1 MKTNKTLWIVLAVVA
16 VLLIAGVTSYNGLV
30 NKDEMVNNAWA
41 NVQAQY
47 QRRADL
53 IPNLVNTVKGYAAHE
68 KETLDAVIAARS
80 KATQITIDPT
90 NATPEQ

>member
-1 MKTNKTLWIVLAVVA
+1 MKQNKTLWIVLAVVA

-53 IPNLVNTVKGYAAHE
+53 IPNLVNTVKG
-68 KETLDAVIAARS
+68 
-80 KATQITIDPT
+80 
-90 NATPEQ
+90 